1 MKHYMHKPFILALLA
16 FCFSLMTGGMAA
28 FGQTAELTG
37 SVVDEFGDP
46 MMGVTVKVN
55 ERSGIGT
62 LTDLDGNFKLAV
74 NPTETLSF
82 SYIGYRTIT
91 LSVSEIKAN
100 PRIQMAEDEELLDE
114 VVVVG
119 YAKGSKR
126 TISGA
131 VAKISSDEMNAG
143 QIVNPL
149 QSLQGKVAGV
159 NIRKVGGDPT
169 AAPSI
174 RIRGTTSLSGGNDPL
189 VIIDGTFG
197 DLALLNALNPSD
209 IDSFSVLKDAS
220 ETAQYGSRGAA
231 GVIVVTTKK
240 GKSGQYTL
248 TYDGSFG
255 VETPFKTIEM
265 LDAAGY
271 RQTVADLGITNA
283 LDAGASTNFMQEM
296 LRTGYTQN
304 HQISFGGGG
313 EHNSFRA
320 SLGVID
326 QKGIV
331 NTSSMQN
338 ITAKIDGTQKFFEDK
353 LQLDLGVFGSRRENR
368 YVNNYQKTFYSAASS
383 NPTLPAAQ
391 NADGTW
397 PEDVNANEID
407 NPLGRLTINDRGSEA
422 FVTATGRITWNIL
435 QGLDLSAFGS
445 YTYIN
450 RDNGKYVPNNIKEG
464 IREGR
469 GLAYRGN
476 NRNDNYLGNITL
488 SYTNTFGKHRIDA
501 LAVAE
506 GQKYV
511 NKGFGVTVRG
521 FDTNFFGFNNL
532 AAGALVKYGDPSSYE
547 NEYSLNSYLAR
558 LNYIYDDRY
567 IVTLNARADG
577 SSKLGENYKWGFFPS
592 GSFAWVISE
601 EGFMKP
607 YTKVDELKW
616 RIGYGVTGNQ
626 DAIAPYN
633 SLMLMG
639 PNGLT
644 TVNNVPTVTF
654 GYNRNANPDLRWET
668 KYMFDTGLDFSYDE
682 GRFTAVLDYYY
693 SRTTNLLYNYDVPV
707 PPFVFPQL
715 LANLGEMENSGV
727 ELALSYSPIRTKDV
741 ELTLGGNVTYQQNKL
756 LSLSGTYQGQDLSA
770 SKYMS
775 LGAINGAGFI
785 GGNNNVI
792 YQMVGQPLGVFYL
805 PKSNGLIND
814 GFGNYSYNV
823 LDLDGDGIV
832 NLSDGKDRYI
842 AGQAIPKVLVGG
854 NISFRYKNFDAQ
866 LQVNGAFGHKI
877 YNGTSLTYMNMNTF
891 PAYNVLP
898 EAPEKN
904 IRDNVVTDY
913 WLERGDYLN
922 FEYLS
927 LGYNFNVDNAGW
939 IKRVRLS
946 ASVNNL
952 FTITAYSGLSPLI
965 NNSTVGSDLGVD
977 DKRFYPM
984 TRTYSL
990 GLNLTF

>member
-1 MKHYMHKPFILALLA
+1 MKQYRLKPFILALIAL
-16 FCFSLMTGGMAA
+16 CFGLIAGGSLA
-28 FGQTAELTG
+28 FGQTSALSG
-37 SVVDEFGDP
+37 VVVDEFGDP

-55 ERSGIGT
+55 ERSGVGT
-62 LTDLDGNFKLAV
+62 LTGLDGDFTIQV
-74 NPTETLSF
+74 NPSETLTF
-82 SYIGYRTIT
+82 SYVGFKTIT
-91 LSVSEIKAN
+91 LTVSEVKAN
-100 PRIQMAEDEELLDE
+100 PRIQMSEDQELLDE

-131 VAKISSDEMNAG
+131 VSQVSAEDMNAG
-143 QIVNPL
+143 QVVNPL
-149 QSLQGKVAGV
+149 QALQGKVAGV

-169 AAPSI
+169 ATASI

-209 IDSFSVLKDAS
+209 IETFSILKDAS

-248 TYDGSFG
+248 SYDGSFG
-255 VETPFKTIEM
+255 VETPFKTINM
-265 LDAAGY
+265 LDAAAY
-271 RQTVADLGITNA
+271 RQTIADFGYTNA

-296 LRTGYTQN
+296 LQTGYTQN

-320 SLGVID
+320 SLGMID

-331 NTSSMQN
+331 KTSSMQN
-338 ITAKIDGTQKFFEDK
+338 FTAKIDGTQRFFEDK

-368 YVNNYQKTFYSAASS
+368 YVNDYQKTFYSAASS
-383 NPTLPAAQ
+383 NPTLPAMQ
-391 NADGTW
+391 NEDGRW
-397 PEDVNANEID
+397 PEDTNANEID

-422 FVTATGRITWNIL
+422 LLTTTGRLTWHIIP
-435 QGLDLSAFGS
+435 GLDLSAFGS

-450 RDNGKYVPNNIKEG
+450 RQSDKYIPNNIKAG

-469 GLAYRGN
+469 GLAYKGN

-511 NKGFGVTVRG
+511 NNGFGVNVRG
-521 FDTNFFGFNNL
+521 FDTNFFEFNNL
-532 AAGALVKYGDPSSYE
+532 SAGALVKWGDPSSYY
-547 NEYSLNSYLAR
+547 NDYTLNSYLAR
-558 LNYIYDDRY
+558 VNYIYDDRY
-567 IVTLNARADG
+567 IVTVNARADG
-577 SSKLGENYKWGFFPS
+577 SSKLGKNYKWGFFPS

-607 YTKVDELKW
+607 FKKVDELKW

-626 DAIAPYN
+626 DAISPYN
-633 SLMLMG
+633 SLSLMS
-639 PNGLT
+639 PSGLT
-644 TVNNVPTVTF
+644 SVNGVSTVTF
-654 GYNRNANPDLRWET
+654 GINRNPNPDLRWET
-668 KYMFDTGLDFSYDE
+668 KYMFDTGLDFSYDA

-693 SRTTNLLYNYDVPV
+693 SRTTNLLYNYQVPV
-707 PPFVFPQL
+707 PPFVYPSL
-715 LANLGEMENSGV
+715 LANLGEMENAGV
-727 ELALSYSPIRTKDV
+727 ELALGYSPIRTEDM
-741 ELTLGGNVTYQQNKL
+741 ELRIGGNVTYQHNKL
-756 LSLSGTYQGQDLSA
+756 LSLSGTYQGQELSA
-770 SKYMS
+770 SQYMS

-805 PKSNGLIND
+805 PKSNGIIGD
-814 GFGNYSYNV
+814 GLGSYSYNV
-823 LDLDGDGIV
+823 LDLDEDGSV
-832 NLSDGKDRYI
+832 NLADGKDRYI
-842 AGQAIPKVLVGG
+842 AGQAMPKVLLGG
-854 NISFRYKNFDAQ
+854 NIMFRYKNFDAQ

-877 YNGTSLTYMNMNTF
+877 YNGTSLTYMNMSTF
-891 PAYNVLP
+891 PTYNVM
-898 EAPEKN
+898 EGAPEKN
-904 IRDNVVTDY
+904 IKDNTVTDY

-922 FEYLS
+922 FEYLT
-927 LGYNFNVDNAGW
+927 LGYNFDVKDAGW
-939 IKRVRLS
+939 IKRVRLT